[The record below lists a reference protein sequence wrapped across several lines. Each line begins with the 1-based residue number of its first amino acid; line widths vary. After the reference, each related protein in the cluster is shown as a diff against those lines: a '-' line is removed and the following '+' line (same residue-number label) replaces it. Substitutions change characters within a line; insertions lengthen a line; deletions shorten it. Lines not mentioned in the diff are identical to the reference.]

1 MTKDL
6 QSGISN
12 RKLGNNLYDIMK
24 IIREKNDLTNHSAG
38 RYFGAEAVQKRQTIS
53 GHENKCLGAD
63 KLWKLKCC

>member
-24 IIREKNDLTNHSAG
+24 IREKNDLTNHSAG
-38 RYFGAEAVQKRQTIS
+38 RYLVQKLCKNDKQFLAIKINVWAQINS
-53 GHENKCLGAD
+53 GN
-63 KLWKLKCC
+63 